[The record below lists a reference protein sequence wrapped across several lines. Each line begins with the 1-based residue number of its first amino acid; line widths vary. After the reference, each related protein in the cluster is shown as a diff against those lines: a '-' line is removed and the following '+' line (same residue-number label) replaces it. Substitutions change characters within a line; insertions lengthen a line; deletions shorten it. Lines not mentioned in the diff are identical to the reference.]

1 MGQCGRRNDCGSVF
15 IYPVD
20 IYVYEKSEQMLIA
33 RQT

>member
-1 MGQCGRRNDCGSVF
+1 MGSASTKRLWFGF

-20 IYVYEKSEQMLIA
+20 IYGYEKSDQMLIA